1 MSERLEALKRWV
13 TRSGTER
20 VEVFLDEVSSAR
32 LKSLAQG
39 RETPEVLS
47 YLASHIIEDVLQA
60 EDYER
65 RVNEAADY
73 PGVGDPA
80 PDAEVMSAS
89 GESVRL
95 SSRWADGPT
104 ALVFLRHYG

>member
-1 MSERLEALKRWV
+1 MSERLEALRRWI

-32 LKSLAQG
+32 LKALAQG

-60 EDYER
+60 EDYEQ
-65 RVNEAADY
+65 RVNESLERPAL
-73 PGVGDPA
+73 GDRA
-80 PDAEVMSAS
+80 PDAEVMTAS
-89 GESVRL
+89 GDKVRL
-95 SSRWADGPT
+95 SSRFAEGPT